1 MALNQNEYLAPVDE
15 TREADNLRLAVRDAL
30 CRSDERRALFQEAV
44 TSIQVAEG
52 GLPKYCARLNDAGF
66 WGGEVELM
74 VLSRLLRVP
83 LYVYKTADEAGAAKE
98 WWGYVPIVKY
108 GTDYEA
114 ALGRKPVH
122 LLYYQGN
129 HYDLLVQ

>member
-1 MALNQNEYLAPVDE
+1 MALNQNEYLAPSDE

-44 TSIQVAEG
+44 TSIEVAEG
-52 GLPKYCARLNDAGF
+52 GLPKYCARLKDAGF
-66 WGGEVELM
+66 WGGELELL
-74 VLSRLLRVP
+74 VLSRMLRVP
-83 LYVYKTADEAGAAKE
+83 LYVYKTAAEAGAGKE

-108 GTDYEA
+108 GEA
-114 ALGRKPVH
+114 YAEGEGRKPVH

>member
-1 MALNQNEYLAPVDE
+1 MALNQGEYLAPVDE

-30 CRSDERRALFQEAV
+30 CRSDERRALFHEAV
-44 TSIQVAEG
+44 TSVQVAEG
-52 GLPKYCARLNDAGF
+52 GLPKYCARLKDAGF

-83 LYVYKTADEAGAAKE
+83 LYVYKTAAEAGAGRE

-108 GTDYEA
+108 GADYEA
-114 ALGRKPVH
+114 GLGRKPVH